1 MTTPKEDYELGET
14 VWTMKVDELLKEI
27 EEIKKEMN
35 VNDNTSEG

>member
-1 MTTPKEDYELGET
+1 MTTPKEDYEFGET